1 MPKKLI
7 WTPKVAG
14 SHFPNSSSLLSSQ
27 AEQISAEVNSSVF
40 YVQVCVAAAAA
51 EQEYFQMSHPYS
63 VATVMKSFTTG
74 NFTPC
79 QQSPEQHG
87 CVCVCLP
94 AGWPP
99 HCAAD
104 SPVWWGSGVCRWFW
118 WQRLGRT
125 SCAYLRGIKP
135 QSESQTH
142 SAVPECNQS
151 NKLKNLNVRIGFH
164 GFKHCK
170 CNILQYSRFLKRWLD
185 KLWHLKNVSEV
196 YLTLCPPGS
205 PFNGSFSL
213 PT

>member
-1 MPKKLI
+1 MDPKGSRKPF
-7 WTPKVAG
+7 PKQLQSAEQPSRTDISWGELKCVLCAG
-14 SHFPNSSSLLSSQ
+14 VCSSSGGRAGIFSDVTPLQCCHGSQQELLLPANSILSSMD
-27 AEQISAEVNSSVF
+27 V
-40 YVQVCVAAAAA
+40 
-51 EQEYFQMSHPYS
+51 
-63 VATVMKSFTTG
+63 
-74 NFTPC
+74 
-79 QQSPEQHG
+79 

-170 CNILQYSRFLKRWLD
+170 CNILQYSRFLERWLG
-185 KLWHLKNVSEV
+185 KLWHLKNVSKD

>member
-63 VATVMKSFTTG
+63 VATVHNR
-74 NFTPC
+74 NFYSLPTV
-79 QQSPEQHG
+79 SWAAWM

-118 WQRLGRT
+118 WQRLGWT

-170 CNILQYSRFLKRWLD
+170 CNILQYSRFLERWLG
-185 KLWHLKNVSEV
+185 KLWHLKNVSKV